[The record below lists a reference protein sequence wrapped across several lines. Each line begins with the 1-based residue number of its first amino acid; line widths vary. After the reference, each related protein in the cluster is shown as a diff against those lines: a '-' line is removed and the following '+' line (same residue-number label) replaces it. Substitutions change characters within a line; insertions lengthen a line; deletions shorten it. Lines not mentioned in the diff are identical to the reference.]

1 MDLLLG
7 EDPTLSC
14 GFRAIVNARIGH
26 RERQDRRIVNAGIGM
41 VNARIGIVNT
51 VLAVAVF

>member
-1 MDLLLG
+1 
-7 EDPTLSC
+7 
-14 GFRAIVNARIGH
+14 VNARIVH

-51 VLAVAVF
+51 AGGAATVP